1 MVDLWDSACRELR
14 AAQPASRS
22 CLPASLLA
30 CCLLPACCPYHA
42 RAAPT
47 AGIENLT
54 MAHIH
59 AGNAT
64 SSGPVVVGLVPVDPA
79 EVGGWQVAGCGL
91 M

>member
-1 MVDLWDSACRELR
+1 
-14 AAQPASRS
+14 
-22 CLPASLLA
+22 
-30 CCLLPACCPYHA
+30 
-42 RAAPT
+42 
-47 AGIENLT
+47 